1 MIFVLE
7 KLDQSFSGMNCGLDE
22 NNVSKVGNVALP
34 CFAIDTNLCIKYHY
48 VYGTL
53 IGGFYLF
60 ARRGYVCL
68 FLILG
73 NDSDYVSNL
82 L

>member
-1 MIFVLE
+1 MWVIKSIEHSL
-7 KLDQSFSGMNCGLDE
+7 LPRGLSE
-22 NNVSKVGNVALP
+22 GGERGPL
-34 CFAIDTNLCIKYHY
+34 CFAIGTNLCVKHHY
-48 VYGTL
+48 VHRTL

-73 NDSDYVSNL
+73 NEGDYASNL